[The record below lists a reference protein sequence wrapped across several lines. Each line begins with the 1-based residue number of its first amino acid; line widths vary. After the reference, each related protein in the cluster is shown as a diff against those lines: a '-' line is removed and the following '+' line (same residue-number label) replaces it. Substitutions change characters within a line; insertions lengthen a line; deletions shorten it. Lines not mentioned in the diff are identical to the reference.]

1 MLHGAASKH
10 TSREASWKPWAK
22 CNKRTRDLAERKYR
36 TGREL
41 NRAERRALGIKKG
54 VD

>member
-1 MLHGAASKH
+1 MLHGTASKH
-10 TSREASWKPWAK
+10 DAIYRAFGKR
-22 CNKRTRDLAERKYR
+22 NKRTSDLAERKYR

-41 NRAERRALGIKKG
+41 NRAERRALGIKKE